1 VARFAGE
8 HHLPVTIHHN
18 IAPISRNGD
27 EVKLPYYLNE
37 FIQLIDYCRVG
48 QGDCKQSTTFIWCHS
63 GISRRI
69 VVDNL
74 PFWINEV
81 LKEYGDQVYIDL
93 SWVVLQDY
101 VMKDLDTWVELIK
114 RYPDRFMIGSDVVG
128 KVSGI
133 SATLRPYDD
142 LLRVLPEAV
151 RRKVAHDTFA
161 KLMESMASKREAA
174 GLGEKGIVL
183 ASDYEY
189 SDKSHVQPRFE
200 VPPFMEPRLVR
211 AASSN

>member
-1 VARFAGE
+1 
-8 HHLPVTIHHN
+8 
-18 IAPISRNGD
+18 
-27 EVKLPYYLNE
+27 
-37 FIQLIDYCRVG
+37 
-48 QGDCKQSTTFIWCHS
+48 
-63 GISRRI
+63 
-69 VVDNL
+69 
-74 PFWINEV
+74 
-81 LKEYGDQVYIDL
+81 
-93 SWVVLQDY
+93 
-101 VMKDLDTWVELIK
+101 MKDLDTWVELIK